1 MVISCH
7 ALWSVLGSLVLAVG
21 LQGCTTTEWTNT
33 TTSETNV
40 AAALAACEAQL
51 PQETQGGAASLYV
64 AEPFWVYELNGA
76 GGEGGHSPLEVLG
89 PMMSEGIAAK
99 KHRA

>member
-1 MVISCH
+1 MVISRH

-51 PQETQGGAASLYV
+51 PQEKQGGAASLYV
-64 AEPFWVYELNGA
+64 AEPFWVYELQRCMQRKGW
-76 GGEGGHSPLEVLG
+76 SP
-89 PMMSEGIAAK
+89 PHWKFSAQ
-99 KHRA
+99 